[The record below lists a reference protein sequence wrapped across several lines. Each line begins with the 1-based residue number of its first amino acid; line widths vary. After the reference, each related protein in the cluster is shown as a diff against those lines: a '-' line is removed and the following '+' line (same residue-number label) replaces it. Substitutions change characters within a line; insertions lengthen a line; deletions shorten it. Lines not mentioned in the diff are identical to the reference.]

1 MSGLSLKEQHL
12 SVTILPPTT
21 LKLLYSQSAVK
32 WSVKELSLYGFCLL
46 AIRGDLPCS

>member
-32 WSVKELSLYGFCLL
+32 ELSLNGFCLL
-46 AIRGDLPCS
+46 AITGDLPCS